1 MSIRDEEFIYD
12 SGLQRVGNF
21 ILPWITAMEVVIIIA
36 YLLRNNVLFLALG
49 VGDLYKKIND
59 QKGKLFTEDQVSVS
73 MYSKY
78 MYIYL

>member
-1 MSIRDEEFIYD
+1 
-12 SGLQRVGNF
+12 
-21 ILPWITAMEVVIIIA
+21 MEVVIIIA